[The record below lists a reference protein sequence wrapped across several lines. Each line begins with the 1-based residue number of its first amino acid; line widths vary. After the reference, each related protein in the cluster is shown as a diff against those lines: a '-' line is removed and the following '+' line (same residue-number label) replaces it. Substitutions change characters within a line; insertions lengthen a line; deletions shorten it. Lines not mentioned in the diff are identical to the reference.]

1 MNRRNFGILSGPLL
15 GVILYF
21 FSLYEGLSV
30 PISTLL
36 CITAWMAIWW
46 LSEAVDIAVTALLPF
61 VLMPLTQI
69 LTAEQVAMQYMD
81 QTIFLFIGGFF
92 LAYAM
97 EKWNL
102 HLRIAYRI
110 LLLTGGSPARVLAG
124 IMTAAFIISMWISNT
139 ATALMLVAAVVAIV
153 NQNEMFTDSPKQ
165 NIPAAFLIGLAYSAT
180 LGGMATT
187 VGTPTNMIFIS
198 FWEKQYALEAPITF
212 LRWAK
217 FGIPFSVTLAVCGY
231 FILKKHFHLN
241 AIATERSFVESKY
254 AELGK
259 ISREQITVILFFSV
273 TVILWFTR
281 AGFQFGT
288 FSIGGWEQW
297 FGKGYIKDSTVA
309 IFTALC
315 LFVLPSREKN
325 KHILEWDD
333 VKKLPYRIILLFGGG
348 FALAKGIE
356 ISGMGNYL
364 AEQLRFFK
372 DYPLW
377 VLLAVL
383 AVIIT
388 LLSEIAS
395 NVATITLMLPIL
407 ASLAKAIEI
416 DPLKL
421 MVPATFAA
429 SFGFMLV
436 IATAPNTIAFA
447 SGKFRSK
454 DILKTGFWLNLIG
467 IALLTLAMLVFEF

>member
-1 MNRRNFGILSGPLL
+1 MNRRTIGIVAGPLL
-15 GVILYF
+15 GMASYF
-21 FSLYEGLSV
+21 FSSHHGLAQPLSV
-30 PISTLL
+30 MLL
-36 CITAWMAIWW
+36 ITCWMAIWW

-61 VLMPLTQI
+61 VLMPLFGI
-69 LTAEQVAMQYMD
+69 LTAEEVAVQYMD

-110 LLLTGGSPARVLAG
+110 ILLTGSSPSRVLAG
-124 IMTAAFIISMWISNT
+124 IMLAAFTISMWISNT
-139 ATALMLVAAVVAIV
+139 ATTLMLVAAVVAIV
-153 NQNEMFTDSPKQ
+153 NQSDLFTPSPKQ

-180 LGGMATT
+180 IGGMSTT

-198 FWEKQYALEAPITF
+198 FWEKHYPLEASITF

-217 FGIPFSVTLAVCGY
+217 FGIPFAFVLNVIGY
-231 FILKKHFHLN
+231 FILRKSFSINSLSAH
-241 AIATERSFVESKY
+241 RSFVEKKY

-259 ISREQITVILFFSV
+259 LTREQLLVILFFTL
-273 TVILWFTR
+273 TVLLWFTR
-281 AGFQFGT
+281 GGVH
-288 FSIGGWEQW
+288 IGILDWGGWEQF

-315 LFVLPSREKN
+315 LFIIPAKGANS
-325 KHILEWDD
+325 HILEWDD
-333 VKKLPYRIILLFGGG
+333 VKKIPYRIILLFGGG

-377 VLLAVL
+377 VLIAVL
-383 AVIIT
+383 AILIT

-407 ASLAKAIEI
+407 ASLAKAIHI

-421 MVPATFAA
+421 MLPATFAA

-436 IATAPNTIAFA
+436 IATAPNTIVFA
-447 SGKFRSK
+447 SGKFKSR
-454 DILKTGFWLNLIG
+454 DILKSGLLLNFLG
-467 IALLTLAMLVFEF
+467 ILLLTISLLLFDF

>member
-1 MNRRNFGILSGPLL
+1 MNKRAIGILSGPLV
-15 GVILYF
+15 GIVFYF
-21 FSLYEGLSV
+21 LAVYNDLAHNLAV
-30 PISTLL
+30 MLL
-36 CITAWMAIWW
+36 ITCWMAIWW

-61 VLMPLTQI
+61 VLMPLLNI
-69 LTAEQVAMQYMD
+69 LKAEEVAVQYMD

-110 LLLTGGSPARVLAG
+110 ILLTGSSPAKVLAG
-124 IMTAAFIISMWISNT
+124 IMLTTFIISMWISNT
-139 ATALMLVAAVVAIV
+139 ATTLMLVAAVAAIV
-153 NQNEMFTDSPKQ
+153 NHKDLFKETPKQ

-180 LGGMATT
+180 IGGMATS
-187 VGTPTNMIFIS
+187 VGTPTNMIFVS
-198 FWEKQYALEAPITF
+198 FWEKHYALAEPISF

-217 FGIPFSVTLAVCGY
+217 FGIPFALLLNGCGY
-231 FILKKHFHLN
+231 YILKKRFSIN
-241 AIATERSFVESKY
+241 NIQSPRAFIEKKY

-259 ISREQITVILFFSV
+259 ITREQKTVILFFSL

-281 AGFQFGT
+281 SGIE
-288 FSIGGWEQW
+288 IGQYKLTGWEQW
-297 FGKGYIKDSTVA
+297 FGKGYVKDSTVA
-309 IFTALC
+309 ILTALC
-315 LFVLPSREKN
+315 LFIIPAKEKSM
-325 KHILEWDD
+325 HILEWDD
-333 VKKLPYRIILLFGGG
+333 VKKIPYRIILLFGGG

-356 ISGMGNYL
+356 ISGMGNFL
-364 AEQLRFFK
+364 AEKLTFFK

-377 VLLAVL
+377 ILIIVL

-407 ASLAKAIEI
+407 ASLATAIHV

-421 MVPATFAA
+421 MLPATFAA

-436 IATAPNTIAFA
+436 IATAPNTIAYA
-447 SGKFRSK
+447 TGKFKSR
-454 DILKTGFWLNLIG
+454 DILGAGLLMNFIG
-467 IALLTLAMLVFEF
+467 ILLLTLAMLVFEF